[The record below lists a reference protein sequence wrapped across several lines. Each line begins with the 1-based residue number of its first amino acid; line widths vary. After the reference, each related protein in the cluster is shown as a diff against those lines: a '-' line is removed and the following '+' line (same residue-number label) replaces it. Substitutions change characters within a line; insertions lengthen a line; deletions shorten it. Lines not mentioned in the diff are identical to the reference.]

1 MERCIGKRTD
11 VQGFGYKLK
20 KSVRLI
26 YYNSMANKNAETPLG
41 LYVKDFKSHIQVKI
55 TSIKSS

>member
-1 MERCIGKRTD
+1 MERCTGKRTD

-26 YYNSMANKNAETPLG
+26 YYNSVATKNAETPLG
-41 LYVKDFKSHIQVKI
+41 LSVKDFSPIYRLK
-55 TSIKSS
+55 

>member
-1 MERCIGKRTD
+1 MERCIGKRT
-11 VQGFGYKLK
+11 VV

-26 YYNSMANKNAETPLG
+26 YYNSMATKNAETPLG
-41 LYVKDFKSHIQVKI
+41 LSVKDFKSHIQVKI